1 MADRELQRMAMPTS
15 WSADNK
21 TASVVVS
28 TDADIGDGVLLV
40 HTRAAIQWP
49 SRPLPV
55 VLDHRT
61 TVDAVIGAI
70 TELRL
75 EQQSNGSTALVGQL
89 VLDGPAAGQAEPLLR
104 TGAARWSVGARI
116 HQLKREPGSGLERA
130 ISWSPLHLALV
141 VEPADPQGIT
151 RSNQTNLKNMS
162 EVHTQ
167 AATQAAETDNDEQLS
182 RSELKRQRD
191 IFQVSAAA
199 GLNEAETAELI
210 RSGRS
215 VRECS
220 IEAVRQFRIRT
231 EGNSVIGHPAQG
243 AAALPLSQSALWA
256 GSSSADRDALVRSAQ
271 PATAAT
277 EPADPLARAIHRA
290 VRGQSLERPLVDE
303 LRAAGY
309 AGRSGEE
316 LARSAF
322 ATGKRNSNLL
332 RGFHSS
338 SDARELLI
346 ETGDRRLQ
354 ERHSEAPRGILELAR
369 IRTLS
374 DFREASVIDAGLVGG
389 AVKLEEGA
397 EIKYG
402 SLNSEAGKYKPS
414 RYGLGL
420 SFTFEALQNDDLG
433 GIDAVLNELSATML
447 ESESSFVG
455 ELLFG
460 SAGEGGI
467 CPDGLALFDV
477 AHGNTP
483 ATDATLSTQG
493 LSAMVELL
501 RRQTSV
507 GGRKIW
513 LSPGY
518 VLVGPDLETTALQ
531 LLSEAWQAT
540 EPDDTNP
547 WKSLRLIVDPTVEEG
562 YFYLAAAGG
571 RKPFEIGRVDGMPQM
586 RQEEDFN
593 TSGMR
598 MKVEHAY
605 GGACTDHRVIV
616 RNKRIPE

>member
-1 MADRELQRMAMPTS
+1 MNRIITRNASPRPSTVNEQARTVELVIASEADVGDGIILNCRQLPEYGPAPVPVLLSHQNSTAAMS
-15 WSADNK
+15 GRIVRLWLDQAK
-21 TASVVVS
+21 VIGLAQF
-28 TDADIGDGVLLV
+28 TDA
-40 HTRAAIQWP
+40 
-49 SRPLPV
+49 
-55 VLDHRT
+55 
-61 TVDAVIGAI
+61 
-70 TELRL
+70 
-75 EQQSNGSTALVGQL
+75 
-89 VLDGPAAGQAEPLLR
+89 PAADEGWQL
-104 TGAARWSVGARI
+104 ARAGCAVSVGASIPPDALQRRGKAD
-116 HQLKREPGSGLERA
+116 LATRWRLREAS
-130 ISWSPLHLALV
+130 LV
-141 VEPADPQGIT
+141 PVGADPTALT
-151 RSNQTNLKNMS
+151 RSHTPNLNMS
-162 EVHTQ
+162 ESQTQ
-167 AATQAAETDNDEQLS
+167 AAALAADTDTDENLS
-182 RSELKRQRD
+182 RAELKRQRD
-191 IFQVSAAA
+191 VLQVCAAA

-231 EGNSVIGHPAQG
+231 EGNTLIGHPAQG
-243 AAALPLSQSALWA
+243 AAALPMSVGALWA
-256 GSSSADRDALVRSAQ
+256 GSNAAERAELQRAAQ
-271 PATAAT
+271 PAAAAA
-277 EPADPLARAIHRA
+277 EPTDPLARAIHRA
-290 VRGQSLERPLVDE
+290 VRGQALERPLAEE

-322 ATGKRNSNLL
+322 CTGQRNSALL
-332 RGFHSS
+332 RGFHST
-338 SDARELLI
+338 SDAKALLL

-354 ERHSEAPRGILELAR
+354 ERHAEAPRGILELAR

-374 DFREASVIDAGLVGG
+374 DFREASVIDAGLVGA
-389 AVKLEEGA
+389 AVKLNEGG
-397 EIKYG
+397 EIQYG

-420 SFTFEALQNDDLG
+420 SFSFEALANDDLG

-447 ESESSFVG
+447 ESEASFLG
-455 ELLFG
+455 DLLFG
-460 SAGEGGI
+460 AAGNGRV
-467 CPDGLALFDV
+467 CPDGKTLFHAD
-477 AHGNTP
+477 HNNTP
-483 ATDATLSTQG
+483 AADVTLSTQG
-493 LSAMVELL
+493 LGEMVELL

-518 VLVGPDLETTALQ
+518 VMVGPDLETTALQ

-547 WKSLRLIVDPTVEEG
+547 WKSLQLIVDPTVAEG
-562 YFYLAAAGG
+562 YFYLVASGT

-616 RNKRIPE
+616 RNKALV